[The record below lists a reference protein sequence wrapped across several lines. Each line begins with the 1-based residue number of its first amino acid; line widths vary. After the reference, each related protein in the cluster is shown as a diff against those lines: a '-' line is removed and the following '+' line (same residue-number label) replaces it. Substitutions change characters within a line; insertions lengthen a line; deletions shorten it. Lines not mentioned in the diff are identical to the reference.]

1 MPIPVPVVIGM
12 HRSGTSMCANL
23 LHVMGADMGDENFNV
38 SPANARG
45 HWERP
50 DLVGTN
56 DNVFVTFR
64 RQWALPSHI
73 LSLPEGWL
81 AHARVQELRR
91 AAANN
96 LRPRLATGRLFGFK
110 DPRTTLLLPFWNQ
123 VFADIGAEPRYV
135 LCIRNPAQVVRSLA
149 MRDNMA
155 RGQAEYRWLH
165 YNIEAIKGIGGDPIC
180 IVPYEHWFTD
190 AAGLGARLAAHT
202 GLPPASLDALHS
214 VITADLR
221 HDDTQIAPAAALAAR
236 LHHLLE
242 LNSPRTTLDLEVR
255 KYATHVSDFADLVQ
269 PLLIDMEILRTS
281 VSEQRRVITDLGNL
295 VKKLRAELG
304 QPT

>member
-1 MPIPVPVVIGM
+1 MPTLLPVVIGM

-73 LSLPEGWL
+73 LNLPDGWL
-81 AHARVQELRR
+81 RHPRVQELRH
-91 AAANN
+91 AAANK
-96 LRPRLATGRLFGFK
+96 LRPRLEAGRLFGFK
-110 DPRTTLLLPFWNQ
+110 DPRTTLLLPFWDQ

-149 MRDNMA
+149 LRDKMA

-165 YNIEAIKGIGGDPIC
+165 YNLEAIKGIATAPVC

-214 VITADLR
+214 VIAADLR
-221 HDDTQIAPAAALAAR
+221 HDDAELPPAAALAAR

-242 LNSPRTTLDLEVR
+242 LNSARPTLDLAVR
-255 KYATHVSDFADLVQ
+255 RFAAQCSDFATLAQ

-281 VSEQRRVITDLGNL
+281 VSEQRRVIGDLTNL
-295 VKKLRAELG
+295 VRKLRVELG
-304 QPT
+304 QPP